1 MLSCGTAIR
10 YVDTLISVCAQ
21 RLRNCFSR
29 ALKTHN
35 AGILDGG
42 KHTALLATADTDEC
56 DLIMMLQILRVL
68 LTDAVGA
75 QAVLL
80 VSERLPS
87 TLVKVIKAL
96 SDGSEAAA
104 SSGHFVDVILEMLA
118 ILVCFP
124 EVIQE
129 LEESSTLHRIFN
141 LTFQSEAQ
149 QLAVVKV
156 VEKLVQWS
164 PQDSWRS
171 LARHL
176 YDHRCLLELVKSING
191 MSVFAKVVSV
201 IALSMRRAI
210 TAGVTCLHEQMRSD
224 HQRLKLFALFV
235 QLFERSDDAMEST
248 SLEERQACDQ
258 SIADAV
264 AELCSSGNEMPL
276 LRDDVE
282 TNKAFALVLDSSA
295 KTEVGLSYFN
305 GEAFGLLSD
314 ILAYLHHPIKLEEQ
328 LVDDRT
334 RDEIAKR
341 RERLECR
348 YLQKLGQLI
357 VLERYD
363 YEFVSVSTGGF
374 HTALP
379 VLEDSW
385 LTSWIFLQRTNI
397 LSRIINQLD
406 DYSEMAQH
414 TVVSVLSGIAIE
426 ANVIPFSELVA
437 INTFLGKVILS
448 FAINLLRFHEVYHEV
463 LRSVGLVS
471 TLVALFL
478 DQTTILCSERVG
490 LTQIRVEYP
499 TSTIAIERPSDAL
512 AEPAQLDERVII
524 ALLTSH
530 LSALLRVLANVTSA
544 TFERAN
550 GAPVI
555 AFDVSNDG
563 FAYLQIPDVNVGSA
577 YSSEPAAA
585 TPSLPAF
592 GQNVKTW
599 PPPDGYSVSLWFRVD
614 AFERKE
620 EREKLYREC
629 FMTNKCIHCR
639 CTVLDEY
646 VLKCSHRA
654 CRGCVEALLNNGGE
668 CVVCNPLT
676 FYLFRFRSCDGKSV
690 TEAFLKGGKLYMRTS
705 SSRASAYQF
714 THSPIKP
721 KRWHHVVFTH
731 AKQRFQSSMV
741 SCYLDGILQETV
753 KISYPSS
760 VAGNQPLSGLMGVP
774 SQARRCSSAGWTLGP
789 FYLLDVPIST
799 PMVNAVFAAGPS
811 YDKLFFGASGNS
823 EISVTLDHLNM
834 ANLVLLDEYMWDP
847 VRSLI
852 ESVETERGGRSKL
865 LRRSLSIASA
875 ASSAAAAIV
884 QDIKSNASLFSR
896 IPSAVP
902 LIHIPV
908 PYEQIVVA
916 YSARNAVG
924 SDASIV
930 PSIKLNGR
938 PIAHL
943 IGGTTSMSFVRQ
955 LLYVLMDANVSD
967 ELLSVIGH
975 VVLVCLTS
983 PTRESTVEANF
994 ADVTG
999 FLTATLSPRFARLRT
1014 DGVDTGAS
1022 ESDESASEEDSE
1034 GVAER
1039 AMENANFTG
1048 AFRRH
1053 SLASPTARLCLSPR
1067 GTQANGESWD
1077 SRNAGRATEERAGAT
1092 GLGNV
1097 RLKAQ
1102 QTKIQDLLLDI
1113 LMKAVQKYDVKENKE
1128 RGDDADDLL
1137 VSDRSGSGASTTIGV
1152 ASSATNSGAS
1162 GGSAAS
1168 RIQLPSS
1175 SRLTGFRKFMTPRWM
1190 GYFLFPGDETEFSFG
1205 ISPSTVIV
1213 ALKLL
1218 CALLRQPRY
1227 EGFFKKG
1234 GFYRLLAQGLP
1245 CNHVIFGNVRTDTR
1259 SPSTSTRFP
1268 FHDMWY
1274 ALFCALLGT
1283 PVDGVPH
1290 EIQFEIFYLCKDFE
1304 LNIQRDRVAN
1314 PSVLG
1319 VIMTLLRRHY
1329 NDPVALFSMATDS
1342 DETKLER
1349 SEEDRSVS
1357 AALTPS
1363 VPIEDSGMH
1372 HLEVLDFLQH
1382 IFENMPSLQRLLIS
1396 GSDKV
1401 RQELLEELARVICAA
1416 ARTHVLAKYAPTQD
1430 RVVEALQTKQVAA
1443 TEYNAAAC
1451 RVELAEE
1458 AAAIDA
1464 NGSDPFLHHP
1474 IAARAL
1480 RLLIAVLLK
1489 CLLDSPKGYDM
1500 IEEFIEGAPGVA
1512 IVIPPMHDALLLR
1525 FQSLVVMGLLDHIR
1539 PKFNDE
1545 EILTNHRSFGPNVRE
1560 FVKFVVGK
1568 MHSWQR
1574 AQHGDG
1580 CPLAFACCG
1589 RAHFIGG
1596 PSRLLELVL
1605 FILAE
1610 TNVGV
1615 VGSGGSGSSSQM
1627 VPVSSSLGGM
1637 LSDKLNK
1644 GKKRRQLRQLIGRM
1658 NMSRSVELESLAA
1671 ELYAALNAVVLH
1683 VFHGRGIEIDDEEL
1697 EAMLQQAHVHR
1708 EVVLGSRN
1716 NQDKDFFVCLCR
1728 YLLQLLA
1735 DPSARLLQEAAA
1747 HLWIDLMYFQRA
1759 FMADLLTI
1767 EIRKS
1772 GTPPYTVNLMKNGFD
1787 VLLEDSATPSSPE
1800 EELFIQSPPFVKFSK
1815 WLEVVGPP
1823 LKELEINMDR
1833 VFIKTVMEAKETV
1846 HEAWAGY
1853 HKKALHQKHKSEK
1866 QFDSRYEW
1874 LASMEKDYVE
1884 SLLRAQRNEFRRQL
1898 KWRQDRVDRQKFIA
1912 RQWQHT
1918 QQGFMQNS
1926 LGGELDKYE
1935 STVVTA
1941 RTPALMT
1948 EVRKRSGCARLDDQ
1962 PAQLFCWRLDFTE
1975 GPYRTRKR
1983 LSRMVQ
1989 TTERQS
1995 RVLGQHLSPGKDELR
2010 ANLEVDGASEHD
2022 AQIAGLPR
2030 RRYSEADA
2038 DRVATEALE
2047 TQSRT
2052 HSKQPS
2058 AEQQTE
2064 ARTMDD
2070 APHSATRRPLTTAV
2084 SASSVLTTKER
2095 LRRGSFEALFNKYV
2109 GHERSSWLKGLSAHQ
2124 ESASDRDGSGEEEE
2138 ESDGNNGIETSGIV
2152 ESTTGDVV
2160 VEEEVVDEKLRPLL
2174 MPGDEILD
2182 LYDCLRV
2189 DGMDS
2194 CPGVFLLCNG
2204 HVYII
2209 DNYQRLAQQPLPPQS
2224 GSGSNHTHQNVQAR
2238 VVEVAQGTSALFER
2252 RLSLHHYQE
2261 LSQATKLT
2269 AAAARQSKSGLQ
2281 DTHQCRFWAYDDITE
2296 LHKRRYQLRHVA
2308 LEIFAHDGRNYLITL
2323 ESHQQREHVFHA
2335 LLSKCPNVRGAASGL
2350 DGVAAG
2356 GDLYSQ
2362 LRKLLRNSMTER
2374 WVHGD
2379 ISNFAYLMHLNTL
2392 AGRSYNDLTQ
2402 YPVFPWV
2409 LADYDSEELDL
2420 SSPSVYRDLA
2430 KPMGA
2435 LHREEEFRARY
2446 EGLVESAAT
2455 EDATDH
2461 PLSSRPFHYG
2471 THYSSAAITLHYL
2484 MRLEPFTTHFRR
2496 LHGGKF
2502 DHADR
2507 LFTSV
2512 GGAWKSAAGFEGAQ
2526 NGTQDVKELTPEF
2539 FYLPAF
2545 LENVNNRAFGTSQT
2559 GVVVGDV
2566 ELPPWANGS
2575 TTEFVRLN
2583 RAALESP
2590 YVSAHLHHWI
2600 DLIFGFKQQGPA
2612 AVEACNVF
2620 YHLTYEGAV
2629 DLDAIA
2635 DLPTKRAIL
2644 DQITEFG
2651 QTPSQLFRTPH
2662 PARAASAVATGSP
2675 VGNSSFLSSSM
2686 GPLSAF
2692 HNSQGGSNAAADNV
2706 STTGSSANMGTTT
2719 ASPMTTRGALASSFL
2734 EGGELINRMHTIL
2747 SSGAGLGG
2755 TVVGAAEATSIP
2767 ILENAAI
2774 LKPEACRQAVTN
2786 PLLASHRRSC
2796 QTASQQSNSSPSI
2809 HQIAR
2814 TSGSVGREE
2823 RLVSVGPKCLLIP
2836 PRNSEFL
2843 AWGFQDRSVKV
2854 ISAGSA
2860 ENGGHGGDAKVVAC
2874 LELDVDLEVAAIT
2887 ADGRIVVTS
2896 SPETPVLRVWRFDAV
2911 RRSLAASLAAAS
2923 ASSSSTPSSSAAA
2936 AASSLAAASALSA
2949 PHRRRVYATMGS
2961 SVRSLTLLAAMSS
2974 PAHAQH
2980 LTALHASR
2988 AYSVIVSGCSGG
3000 IAVLWD
3006 LNRRRFIRRLPSFSR
3021 GPSAIAAIAINE
3033 VTGDIV
3039 VAAGAAFG
3047 VYDINGALRAL
3058 LDDSAIQFSNPAAFP
3073 QAPITA
3079 LAVNRNES
3087 CEWNAEKQVVTGHAD
3102 GVLCVWAY
3110 AQSVDGVLEKTRRPK
3125 SEGKW
3130 TIELQGKHQVTPSSA
3145 ITAAFLTT
3153 DERKLYT
3160 GTHGGQIALW
3170 TPSALSSAAMCPAE
3184 ETT

>member
-1 MLSCGTAIR
+1 MR
-10 YVDTLISVCAQ
+10 DVDTLISVCAQ
-21 RLRNCFSR
+21 RLRSCFSR
-29 ALKTHN
+29 ALETHN

-42 KHTALLATADTDEC
+42 KHTALLATTDTDEC
-56 DLIMMLQILRVL
+56 DLIMMLQILRAL
-68 LTDAVGA
+68 LADAVSA

-87 TLVKVIKAL
+87 TLVKVVKAL
-96 SDGSEAAA
+96 SDGSEASAA
-104 SSGHFVDVILEMLA
+104 SERFVDVILEMLA

-124 EVIQE
+124 EAIQE

-171 LARHL
+171 LARHF
-176 YDHRCLLELVKSING
+176 YDHRCLLELAKNING

-210 TAGVTCLHEQMRSD
+210 TAGATCLHEQMRSD
-224 HQRLKLFALFV
+224 RQRLKFFALFV
-235 QLFERSDDAMEST
+235 QFFETSDDVTEST
-248 SLEERQACDQ
+248 SLEERQARDQ
-258 SIADAV
+258 GVADAV
-264 AELCSSGNEMPL
+264 VELCSSGSEIPL
-276 LRDDVE
+276 LRGDVE
-282 TNKAFALVLDSSA
+282 TNKAFALVLDSSE

-305 GEAFGLLSD
+305 SEAFGLLSVTFGYYGD
-314 ILAYLHHPIKLEEQ
+314 
-328 LVDDRT
+328 
-334 RDEIAKR
+334 
-341 RERLECR
+341 
-348 YLQKLGQLI
+348 
-357 VLERYD
+357 
-363 YEFVSVSTGGF
+363 
-374 HTALP
+374 
-379 VLEDSW
+379 
-385 LTSWIFLQRTNI
+385 LTN
-397 LSRIINQLD
+397 
-406 DYSEMAQH
+406 E
-414 TVVSVLSGIAIE
+414 
-426 ANVIPFSELVA
+426 
-437 INTFLGKVILS
+437 
-448 FAINLLRFHEVYHEV
+448 LLRK
-463 LRSVGLVS
+463 
-471 TLVALFL
+471 LF
-478 DQTTILCSERVG
+478 DGMGTNNASPG
-490 LTQIRVEYP
+490 
-499 TSTIAIERPSDAL
+499 
-512 AEPAQLDERVII
+512 
-524 ALLTSH
+524 
-530 LSALLRVLANVTSA
+530 
-544 TFERAN
+544 
-550 GAPVI
+550 
-555 AFDVSNDG
+555 SNDD
-563 FAYLQIPDVNVGSA
+563 A
-577 YSSEPAAA
+577 
-585 TPSLPAF
+585 
-592 GQNVKTW
+592 
-599 PPPDGYSVSLWFRVD
+599 VSLD

-654 CRGCVEALLNNGGE
+654 CRGCVEALLNNGGD
-668 CVVCNPLT
+668 CVVCNPPT

-705 SSRASAYQF
+705 SNRASAYQF
-714 THSPIKP
+714 AHSLITP
-721 KRWHHVVFTH
+721 KQWHHVVFTH

-799 PMVNAVFAAGPS
+799 PMINAVFAAGPS

-852 ESVETERGGRSKL
+852 ESVDTERGGRSKL

-908 PYEQIVVA
+908 PHERIVVA

-930 PSIKLNGR
+930 PSIKLDGR

-943 IGGTTSMSFVRQ
+943 IGGTTVGGAATVADVMFEMCSSGCQVAYILLDEATTTLEIELALDLLASVMRGHARNLAAMEQEHGYGVVNYLLHQKASLLSNKCLQLLFQISMSFVRQ

-967 ELLSVIGH
+967 DLLSVIGH

-1014 DGVDTGAS
+1014 DGVDTG
-1022 ESDESASEEDSE
+1022 
-1034 GVAER
+1034 
-1039 AMENANFTG
+1039 
-1048 AFRRH
+1048 
-1053 SLASPTARLCLSPR
+1053 
-1067 GTQANGESWD
+1067 
-1077 SRNAGRATEERAGAT
+1077 
-1092 GLGNV
+1092 
-1097 RLKAQ
+1097 
-1102 QTKIQDLLLDI
+1102 DLLLDI

-1128 RGDDADDLL
+1128 RGDDANDLL

-1175 SRLTGFRKFMTPRWM
+1175 SRLTGFRKFMAPRWM
-1190 GYFLFPGDETEFSFG
+1190 GYFLFPGDETEFSVG

-1227 EGFFKKG
+1227 EGFFKKE

-1245 CNHVIFGNVRTDTR
+1245 CNHAIFSNVRTDTK
-1259 SPSTSTRFP
+1259 SPRTSTRFP
-1268 FHDMWY
+1268 FQDMWY
-1274 ALFCALLGT
+1274 TLFCALLGT

-1342 DETKLER
+1342 DETKPGGG
-1349 SEEDRSVS
+1349 EDNRSVS
-1357 AALTPS
+1357 VALTPS
-1363 VPIEDSGMH
+1363 VLIEDSGMY

-1401 RQELLEELARVICAA
+1401 RQELLEELARAICAA
-1416 ARTHVLAKYAPTQD
+1416 ARTHMLAKYSPTQD
-1430 RVVEALQTKQVAA
+1430 RIAEALQTKQVAA
-1443 TEYNAAAC
+1443 TGYNAAVC

-1458 AAAIDA
+1458 AAAVDA

-1539 PKFNDE
+1539 PRFNDE
-1545 EILTNHRSFGPNVRE
+1545 EVLTNHRSFGPNVRE

-1605 FILAE
+1605 FVLAE

-1615 VGSGGSGSSSQM
+1615 VGSGGIGSSSQM
-1627 VPVSSSLGGM
+1627 APASSSLGGM
-1637 LSDKLNK
+1637 LSDKLNR
-1644 GKKRRQLRQLIGRM
+1644 GKKRRQFRQLIGRM

-1671 ELYAALNAVVLH
+1671 ELYTALNAVVLH
-1683 VFHGRGIEIDDEEL
+1683 VFHGRGVEIDDEEL

-1735 DPSARLLQEAAA
+1735 DSSARPLQEAAA

-1759 FMADLLTI
+1759 FMVDLLTI

-1772 GTPPYTVNLMKNGFD
+1772 GAPPYTVNLMKNGFD
-1787 VLLEDSATPSSPE
+1787 VLLEDSATSSSPE
-1800 EELFIQSPPFVKFSK
+1800 EELLIQSPSFVKFSK

-1874 LASMEKDYVE
+1874 LVSMEKDYVE
-1884 SLLRAQRNEFRRQL
+1884 SLLRSQRNEFRRQL

-1912 RQWQHT
+1912 RQWQHV

-1926 LGGELDKYE
+1926 LGGELDKDE
-1935 STVVTA
+1935 STMATA
-1941 RTPALMT
+1941 RTPALMA
-1948 EVRKRSGCARLDDQ
+1948 EVRKISGCARLDDQ

-1983 LSRMVQ
+1983 LSRMIQ
-1989 TTERQS
+1989 TTEHQS
-1995 RVLGQHLSPGKDELR
+1995 RVLGQHLSLGKDNIR
-2010 ANLEVDGASEHD
+2010 ANLEADGAPEHD
-2022 AQIAGLPR
+2022 AQIAELPR

-2038 DRVATEALE
+2038 DWVAPEALK
-2047 TQSRT
+2047 TPSRT
-2052 HSKQPS
+2052 HSKQLS
-2058 AEQQTE
+2058 AEQQAE

-2070 APHSATRRPLTTAV
+2070 VQHSATRRPLTTAV

-2124 ESASDRDGSGEEEE
+2124 ESASDRDGSGEEGE
-2138 ESDGNNGIETSGIV
+2138 ESDGNNGIETPGVV
-2152 ESTTGDVV
+2152 ESPTGDVV
-2160 VEEEVVDEKLRPLL
+2160 VEEEVIDEKLRPLL

-2224 GSGSNHTHQNVQAR
+2224 SSGSNHPHQNVQAR

-2261 LSQATKLT
+2261 LSQATELT

-2402 YPVFPWV
+2402 YPVFPWI

-2420 SSPSVYRDLA
+2420 SSPSIYRDLA

-2446 EGLVESAAT
+2446 DGLVESAAT
-2455 EDATDH
+2455 EDAADH

-2590 YVSAHLHHWI
+2590 FVSARLHHWI

-2612 AVEACNVF
+2612 AIEACNVF

-2662 PARAASAVATGSP
+2662 PARAASAVTTGSP
-2675 VGNSSFLSSSM
+2675 VGNSSFLSNSM

-2692 HNSQGGSNAAADNV
+2692 HNAQGGSNAAADNV
-2706 STTGSSANMGTTT
+2706 STASSSANMGTTA

-2747 SSGAGLGG
+2747 SSGAGLSG
-2755 TVVGAAEATSIP
+2755 TVVGAAEATSVP

-2774 LKPEACRQAVTN
+2774 LKQEACRQAAMN
-2786 PLLASHRRSC
+2786 PLLSSHRRSY
-2796 QTASQQSNSSPSI
+2796 QTASQQSNLSPSI

-2823 RLVSVGPKCLLIP
+2823 RLVSIGPKCLLIP

-2974 PAHAQH
+2974 PAHAQQ
-2980 LTALHASR
+2980 LTALHVSR

-3000 IAVLWD
+3000 VGVLWD
-3006 LNRRRFIRRLPSFSR
+3006 LNRRRFIRRLPSLSR

-3047 VYDINGALRAL
+3047 VYDINGALRVL
-3058 LDDSAIQFSNPAAFP
+3058 LDDSAMLFSSPTTFP

-3079 LAVNRNES
+3079 LAVNRSES
-3087 CEWNAEKQVVTGHAD
+3087 CEWSAEKQVVTGHAD

-3110 AQSVDGVLEKTRRPK
+3110 AQTIGGVLEKTGRPK
-3125 SEGKW
+3125 SEDKW
-3130 TIELQGKHQVTPSSA
+3130 TIELQGKHQVAPRSA
-3145 ITAAFLTT
+3145 ITAVSLTT
-3153 DERKLYT
+3153 DERRLYT
-3160 GTHGGQIALW
+3160 GTHGGQLALW
-3170 TPSALSSAAMCPAE
+3170 TPSALGSAATFPE
-3184 ETT
+3184 ETPPSTR